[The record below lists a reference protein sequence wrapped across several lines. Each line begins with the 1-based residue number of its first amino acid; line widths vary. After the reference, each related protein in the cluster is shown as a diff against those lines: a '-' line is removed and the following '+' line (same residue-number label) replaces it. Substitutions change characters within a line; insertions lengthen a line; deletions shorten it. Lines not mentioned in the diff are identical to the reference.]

1 MNNLNQ
7 FAKGTKKETKGTKNV
22 VIYTRVSS
30 AEQVAGQSLEVQQ
43 ESCRDYAKK
52 YGYTVLKEFGNDY
65 ESAKSDTKRKE
76 FKNMLDY
83 VRKSK
88 QPISYVLVYNTS
100 RFSRTGSTT
109 IIDELKKNNVFVKST
124 QSGYQ
129 PETPDGEFIQH
140 IELGS
145 ARYDNNIK
153 RKTTIDNTRKA
164 LIKGRW
170 VARVPM
176 GYIQMTTKENQIIT
190 INKEGKLIQKAFM
203 WKSEGKSNVSIIE
216 CLKKEGLDICKQ
228 KLTKIFKNP
237 FYAGYM
243 AHNMLAGE
251 VLKGNHPAII
261 DLDTFLKINKKQETN
276 TNNNTYELKFDK
288 EYAPLIGSIK
298 CPCCGKKLT
307 ASISTKMKKKG
318 RNDVAYYVCGYKGC
332 CFNASTKKV
341 HQAFANKL
349 KNIEMLD
356 TPDNFIQLLKEV
368 FKDENQE
375 NKRRATHIKSEI
387 SKKKHDLEK
396 MEMNFVTCTDE
407 NSKQIYSK
415 HMAKCATEIR
425 DLEEE
430 IEELESTTLNLDN
443 FINFALKIRHNLLYL
458 WELQLLEEKRQLQNL
473 VFPRGFLY
481 DKKNEHIEPILV
493 NTFFALKDCDLDNYR
508 QKKEGFS
515 SQKTEESLS
524 VLGAGLEPAQP
535 IRAKG
540 F

>member
-7 FAKGTKKETKGTKNV
+7 FGKGKKQETNGTKNA
-22 VIYTRVSS
+22 VIYTRVST
-30 AEQVAGQSLEVQQ
+30 AEQVNNQSLEVQK
-43 ESCRDYAKK
+43 EKCREFAQK
-52 YGYTVLKEFGNDY
+52 YGYTVVKEYGNNY

-76 FKNMLDY
+76 FKDMLNY
-83 VRKSK
+83 IKRAN
-88 QPISYVLVYNTS
+88 PIINYVLVYDMK
-100 RFSRTGSTT
+100 RFSRTGNLG
-109 IIDELKKNNVFVKST
+109 IVEELEKLNIEVKNVQTNYDTKTAQGRFMQGV
-124 QSGYQ
+124 
-129 PETPDGEFIQH
+129 
-140 IELGS
+140 ELLN
-145 ARYDNNIK
+145 ARYDNDCK
-153 RKTTIDNTRKA
+153 RNVTVDNTLNA
-164 LIKGRW
+164 LMKGRW
-170 VARVPM
+170 VAKPPL
-176 GYIQMTTKENQIIT
+176 GYHQETTKESQIIT
-190 INKEGKLIQKAFM
+190 INKEGKLLQKAFI
-203 WKSEGKSNVSIIE
+203 WKSEGKNNVSIIAS
-216 CLKKEGLDICKQ
+216 LKKEGLEICKQ

-243 AHNMLAGE
+243 AHKMLEGE
-251 VLKGNHPAII
+251 VVKGNHPAIV

-288 EYAPLIGSIK
+288 EYAPLLGSIK
-298 CPCCGKKLT
+298 CPCCGKNLT

-349 KNIEMLD
+349 KNLEMLD
-356 TPDNFIQLLKEV
+356 TPDNLIQLLKEV
-368 FKDENQE
+368 FKNENQE

-493 NTFFALKDCDLDNYR
+493 NTFFALKGCDLDNYR

-515 SQKTEESLS
+515 SQKTEESLL
-524 VLGAGLEPAQP
+524 VLGAVL
-535 IRAKG
+535 
-540 F
+540 